1 VTATTGR
8 AAGYPTRRLRRA
20 VARHRRL
27 VAAGLA
33 AAAVLAALTAV
44 RPAAPATATVWVAAR
59 DLSGGVP
66 LSAGDLRPAA
76 IAHDLVPAGAVPD
89 GAAVAGRTLAAP
101 LRRGEALTDVRLV
114 GGALAEGYGAG
125 LVAAPVRLA
134 DGAAAALLRPGD
146 LIDVLA
152 ADPPTE
158 LGAPRGPERAARTVA
173 VGARVALVPGGR
185 ADGARDAWDGGGAG
199 GLGGGLADAA
209 GDAAGGGL
217 VVLAVPRSTAARLAQ
232 AAATSRLSV
241 VLRPG

>member
-1 VTATTGR
+1 
-8 AAGYPTRRLRRA
+8 

-27 VAAGLA
+27 FAAALA
-33 AAAVLAALTAV
+33 GAAVLATIAAV

-59 DLSGGVP
+59 DLAGGAP

-76 IAHDLVPAGAVPD
+76 IAHDLVPAGAVPNA
-89 GAAVAGRTLAAP
+89 AAVAGRTLAAP
-101 LRRGEALTDVRLV
+101 VRRGEALTDVRLV
-114 GGALAEGYGAG
+114 GGALAGGYGAD

-134 DGAAAALLRPGD
+134 DAGAAALLRPGD

-185 ADGARDAWDGGGAG
+185 ADGARDAWDAGGPGGAE
-199 GLGGGLADAA
+199 GLRRRARRRS